1 MTDFDDEPDQDKR
14 IEKLRSELERLGGG
28 VSQHPELSA
37 DLEEAFL
44 KHILAFETAEPTT
57 LLEWLENAGLEVP
70 PSDQLDDAQLNAKLW
85 EVINRMA
92 SLGAYLHNT
101 NHLSDRELYAY
112 LFDEGLRE
120 DAVLFP
126 EDPSYVYGLDL
137 LGSGS
142 DEDMQLYMKYFADD
156 ESGSSGRPTSPISK
170 CPHTKTRRSI
180 ATRICQRL
188 RLDEVQSSTFRSSAQ
203 AKAWTLNSSSD
214 HGARAFVG
222 EHFRQQRIT
231 RRAVDDVRALH
242 PPAQQVD
249 DVLQLGNHPASRRAL
264 CNKRLGFVRG
274 QPREL
279 RLRLAGA

>member
-14 IEKLRSELERLGGG
+14 IEKLRSELEKLGGG

-57 LLEWLENAGLEVP
+57 LLQWLENAGLEVP
-70 PSDQLDDAQLNAKLW
+70 PPDQLDDTQLNARLW

-142 DEDMQLYMKYFADD
+142 DEDMQLYMKYFADN
-156 ESGSSGRPTSPISK
+156 EYRK
-170 CPHTKTRRSI
+170 EW
-180 ATRICQRL
+180 AT
-188 RLDEVQSSTFRSSAQ
+188 DFPDFEMP
-203 AKAWTLNSSSD
+203 
-214 HGARAFVG
+214 
-222 EHFRQQRIT
+222 
-231 RRAVDDVRALH
+231 LH
-242 PPAQQVD
+242 EDPPFD
-249 DVLQLGNHPASRRAL
+249 RDKNLPKSHMG
-264 CNKRLGFVRG
+264 
-274 QPREL
+274 
-279 RLRLAGA
+279 